1 MRRCRRN
8 TRPSRTSEASE
19 PSPLSLLAG
28 QILNG
33 IATGMLY
40 ALMGLGLSLITGILN
55 IPNFAHGALFAVG
68 AYLLV
73 TAVNVLGNFWIGLVV
88 APLGVALLGLA
99 IEYAGI
105 RRLYAAGHDYQ
116 LLFTFGLSLILA
128 EGIILVWGPVGI
140 SHLPPE
146 ILRGGVDLG
155 FTFYPKYRLFVMAAA
170 GLLVFLTWLFLEKTR
185 YGAIMRAGI
194 ENKEMVSLLGIDIH
208 RLFTA
213 AFALGAYLAGIAGA
227 LTAPIR
233 GLSPGMGV
241 DMLGIAFVVVAL
253 GGLGNLLGAIGA
265 GLLIGVAQAVAAAYV
280 AGWLLKH
287 YGIDVFLA
295 LGAGVFVGAASAA
308 AVGYLCVQRS
318 GLYFIMLTF
327 ALNQL
332 FYFVAYQWTSVTGGE
347 DGMPGIP
354 RPAFLGIDF
363 NDPFAYYVFVS
374 ALFIVSL
381 WIMRRIVASPLG
393 KILQAIREHEV
404 RAEAVGYDVAR
415 FKLAAFVIG
424 GAFSGAAGVLYA
436 MLFGIVPLEAIGF
449 VTSGNVV
456 FATLIGGSG
465 SLYGPIIGSFVFIWL
480 SESVS
485 TLWARWPLLL
495 GVAFV
500 IVVLFFRGEIGR
512 ASCREGVVSAGG
524 GG

>member
-1 MRRCRRN
+1 MHRCRRN
-8 TRPSRTSEASE
+8 TRPARTSEASE

-55 IPNFAHGALFAVG
+55 IPTSAQGALFAVG

-88 APLGVALLGLA
+88 APVGVALLGLA

-194 ENKEMVSLLGIDIH
+194 EKQGRVSLLGIDVH

-233 GLSPGMGV
+233 GLSPGLGV

-253 GGLGNLLGAIGA
+253 GGLGNLLGAIAA
-265 GLLIGVAQAVAAAYV
+265 GLLIGVAQAVVAAY
-280 AGWLLKH
+280 WTE
-287 YGIDVFLA
+287 
-295 LGAGVFVGAASAA
+295 ASTVVIYAVMA
-308 AVGYLCVQRS
+308 AVLLVRPQ
-318 GLYFIMLTF
+318 GLFGVRGKKKP
-327 ALNQL
+327 ASC
-332 FYFVAYQWTSVTGGE
+332 W
-347 DGMPGIP
+347 
-354 RPAFLGIDF
+354 RPA
-363 NDPFAYYVFVS
+363 PCPPPV
-374 ALFIVSL
+374 
-381 WIMRRIVASPLG
+381 
-393 KILQAIREHEV
+393 
-404 RAEAVGYDVAR
+404 
-415 FKLAAFVIG
+415 
-424 GAFSGAAGVLYA
+424 
-436 MLFGIVPLEAIGF
+436 
-449 VTSGNVV
+449 
-456 FATLIGGSG
+456 
-465 SLYGPIIGSFVFIWL
+465 
-480 SESVS
+480 
-485 TLWARWPLLL
+485 
-495 GVAFV
+495 
-500 IVVLFFRGEIGR
+500 
-512 ASCREGVVSAGG
+512 
-524 GG
+524 

>member
-1 MRRCRRN
+1 M
-8 TRPSRTSEASE
+8 
-19 PSPLSLLAG
+19 SLLAG

-88 APLGVALLGLA
+88 APVGVALLGLA

-194 ENKEMVSLLGIDIH
+194 ENKEMVSLLGIDVH

-213 AFALGAYLAGIAGA
+213 AFALG
-227 LTAPIR
+227 LTSPASR
-233 GLSPGMGV
+233 GL
-241 DMLGIAFVVVAL
+241 
-253 GGLGNLLGAIGA
+253 
-265 GLLIGVAQAVAAAYV
+265 
-280 AGWLLKH
+280 
-287 YGIDVFLA
+287 
-295 LGAGVFVGAASAA
+295 
-308 AVGYLCVQRS
+308 
-318 GLYFIMLTF
+318 
-327 ALNQL
+327 
-332 FYFVAYQWTSVTGGE
+332 
-347 DGMPGIP
+347 
-354 RPAFLGIDF
+354 
-363 NDPFAYYVFVS
+363 
-374 ALFIVSL
+374 
-381 WIMRRIVASPLG
+381 
-393 KILQAIREHEV
+393 
-404 RAEAVGYDVAR
+404 
-415 FKLAAFVIG
+415 
-424 GAFSGAAGVLYA
+424 
-436 MLFGIVPLEAIGF
+436 
-449 VTSGNVV
+449 
-456 FATLIGGSG
+456 
-465 SLYGPIIGSFVFIWL
+465 
-480 SESVS
+480 
-485 TLWARWPLLL
+485 
-495 GVAFV
+495 
-500 IVVLFFRGEIGR
+500 
-512 ASCREGVVSAGG
+512 
-524 GG
+524 